1 MDGARWRGS
10 TAFIP
15 KDSRW
20 LGGNWICAVADNGGR
35 WVPGVHL
42 QSPRTAGS
50 WRSRTVGARRSSLW
64 TVDARRAATVPP
76 AMEHKAPAAAH
87 CLSYTP
93 PLTKLSPAATAMAPP
108 PSGSASQLAAG
119 LGLGCSVLRA
129 LALENLPPMGSFW
142 CFITLQPQN
151 QTKPVICYLVTDSRA
166 F

>member
-1 MDGARWRGS
+1 VARLYCVHPQGQQVAWWQLDLRGGWQWRAVGS
-10 TAFIP
+10 
-15 KDSRW
+15 
-20 LGGNWICAVADNGGR
+20 GR
-35 WVPGVHL
+35 S
-42 QSPRTAGS
+42 SPRTAGS
-50 WRSRTVGARRSSLW
+50 WRSRTVGAQRSSLW

-151 QTKPVICYLVTDSRA
+151 QTKPVICYFVTDSSA